1 MYVLKFVIQETY
13 INSFLYKL
21 CYKIFLSINVKGL
34 GSCKGSY
41 RKLSQTEMFE
51 QLIHIIVYKTTPI
64 RQSKIKIFLT
74 VTRITLNLKEKYTYF

>member
-51 QLIHIIVYKTTPI
+51 
-64 RQSKIKIFLT
+64 
-74 VTRITLNLKEKYTYF
+74 